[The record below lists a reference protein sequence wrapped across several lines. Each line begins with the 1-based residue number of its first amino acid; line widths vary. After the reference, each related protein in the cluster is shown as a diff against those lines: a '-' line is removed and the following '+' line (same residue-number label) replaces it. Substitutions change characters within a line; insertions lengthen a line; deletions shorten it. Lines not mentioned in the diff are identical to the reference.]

1 VFFWS
6 YFSSK
11 GEHNGTGLG
20 LYTCQ
25 MLTELQLK
33 GYLMVENQLDGA
45 YFKLYLPQLTPFG
58 SASVKSSNQIIHN
71 LD

>member
-1 VFFWS
+1 
-6 YFSSK
+6 
-11 GEHNGTGLG
+11 
-20 LYTCQ
+20 

-58 SASVKSSNQIIHN
+58 SASVKSNNQIIHN